1 MTKQLSKTLML
12 NFFVVSVDP
21 LLPRDTPKTN
31 HNSGKT
37 GEKRG
42 IVCGLVTAQSIR
54 AVSLAVRTDNRVLV
68 VNASVEHVEDIA
80 AQDGCHGHCAP
91 VLRETADTER
101 VSDQGWE
108 DAEEKAICDSCE
120 TRDEN
125 QCVRVVYAGA
135 GKLGSGEDDCG
146 NEQAPKTRHVQ
157 FLDQKV

>member
-37 GEKRG
+37 GE
-42 IVCGLVTAQSIR
+42 
-54 AVSLAVRTDNRVLV
+54 N
-68 VNASVEHVEDIA
+68 IA
-80 AQDGCHGHCAP
+80 TQDGRHGHCAP